1 MPRRKHDPRTVYTV
15 VFYNEAGE
23 VVLTETRKA
32 YGPEDVGFYA
42 YRHMPLGAVRYEAF
56 DEVLEV
62 RQMTHDLTVS
72 LRTLLRQHGVPS
84 VFSP

>member
-15 VFYNEAGE
+15 VFYDEAGE
-23 VVLTETRKA
+23 VVLSETRKA
-32 YGPEDVGFYA
+32 YGPEDVSFYA
-42 YRHMPLGAVRYEAF
+42 YHNMPLGAVRYEAF

-62 RQMTHDLTVS
+62 LQMTHDMTVS
-72 LRTLLRQHGVPS
+72 LRTLLKQHGVPS

>member
-15 VFYNEAGE
+15 VFYDEAGE

-32 YGPEDVGFYA
+32 YGPEDVYFHA
-42 YRHMPLGAVRYEAF
+42 RQNMPLEAVRYEAF
-56 DEVLEV
+56 DDVLEV
-62 RQMTHDLTVS
+62 RQMTHDITVS
-72 LRTLLRQHGVPS
+72 LRTLLKHHAVPS